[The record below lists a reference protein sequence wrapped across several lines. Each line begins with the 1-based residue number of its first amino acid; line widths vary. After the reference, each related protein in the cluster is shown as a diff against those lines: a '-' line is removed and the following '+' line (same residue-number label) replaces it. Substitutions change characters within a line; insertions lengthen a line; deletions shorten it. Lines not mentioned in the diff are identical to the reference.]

1 MQKNNTKTTTNTMQ
15 RQKIKQDILHAW
27 ASEVVRDLQQDD
39 KMVMILVT
47 PMRVLM
53 MRMILLMMLMI
64 LLARSCCCGKL
75 VAAPWVA
82 RYSNTSPHYT
92 ILTRPTCLR
101 RDHVWLLAIS
111 DTPIT
116 LATYVSPI
124 QYLLTIQMLNFR
136 DVSHSMVQYLF
147 SRMTTF
153 NVFNLIV
160 FILMLKS

>member
-39 KMVMILVT
+39 MMAMLLVI
-47 PMRVLM
+47 PMWVLM
-53 MRMILLMMLMI
+53 MLRILLMMLMI

-116 LATYVSPI
+116 LATYVLPI
-124 QYLLTIQMLNFR
+124 QCLLTI
-136 DVSHSMVQYLF
+136 
-147 SRMTTF
+147 
-153 NVFNLIV
+153 
-160 FILMLKS
+160 